1 MTPEQR
7 RLKRTRLI
15 ERVRTVEQR
24 QSALAAAE
32 AEAQRARL
40 DAVSAKTRA
49 LAAHYASVTD
59 ATDAQSL
66 RRSGAMS
73 SHLRDLSHV
82 AERHA
87 QDARTHSEASMNALA
102 QTERR
107 RRRAEDEYREAA
119 SVLREK
125 LATR

>member
-1 MTPEQR
+1 MTPEHR
-7 RLKRTRLI
+7 RIRRTRLI

-49 LAAHYASVTD
+49 LAAQYASATN

-66 RRSGAMS
+66 QRAGTMS
-73 SHLRDLSHV
+73 SQLRDLSHV
-82 AERHA
+82 A
-87 QDARTHSEASMNALA
+87 
-102 QTERR
+102 
-107 RRRAEDEYREAA
+107 
-119 SVLREK
+119 
-125 LATR
+125 

>member
-1 MTPEQR
+1 MTPEHR
-7 RLKRTRLI
+7 RFKRTRLI

-49 LAAHYASVTD
+49 LAAHYASATN

-66 RRSGAMS
+66 RRAGAMS
-73 SHLRDLSHV
+73 SQLRDLSHM

-87 QDARTHSEASMNALA
+87 QEARDQSEASMSALA
-102 QTERR
+102 QMERR
-107 RRRAEDEYREAA
+107 RRKAEEDYREAA
-119 SVLREK
+119 ANLRGK
-125 LATR
+125 LAAR

>member
-1 MTPEQR
+1 MTADER

-32 AEAQRARL
+32 AETQRARL

-49 LAAHYASVTD
+49 LAAHYASSRD

-73 SHLRDLSHV
+73 SQLLDLSHT

-87 QDARTHSEASMNALA
+87 KDARDHSEASLATLA

-107 RRRAEDEYREAA
+107 RRRAEEDYRSAAA
-119 SVLREK
+119 SLREK
-125 LATR
+125 LAAR